1 MATKLEPFST
11 RAKKCSNCDSVSSVV
26 PDLLATMNSVRE
38 RSRER
43 STSAIVAGWVVS
55 RTVSSRAPGAAPKVR
70 ANISGARLEP
80 PMPSS
85 ACVNPSPAACS
96 ANACSSGTR
105 GHMSVAR
112 VSQPS
117 RLAISAGSGFHT
129 VWSLRQIRATTS
141 SSSSR
146 ASRRATASASG
157 PRVSKV
163 GGELTVNPPPP
174 SIRCPGRCP
183 GPPGPAAR
191 WGCRPAPR
199 RASRSTG
206 P

>member
-43 STSAIVAGWVVS
+43 STSAIVAGWVAS

-85 ACVNPSPAACS
+85 SARVNPSPAACA
-96 ANACSSGTR
+96 ANDCSSGTR
-105 GHMSVAR
+105 GRMSVAR
-112 VSQPS
+112 VSHPS
-117 RLAISAGSGFHT
+117 RLVISVGSGFHA
-129 VWSLRQIRATTS
+129 V
-141 SSSSR
+141 
-146 ASRRATASASG
+146 
-157 PRVSKV
+157 
-163 GGELTVNPPPP
+163 
-174 SIRCPGRCP
+174 
-183 GPPGPAAR
+183 
-191 WGCRPAPR
+191 
-199 RASRSTG
+199 
-206 P
+206 